1 VPVVVCWRTRAED
14 SAARIFSV
22 AFFRALKL
30 TNDFRRAFAE
40 AEGAV
45 RAETKPGT
53 LTGGIA
59 SGVAKYDLRDPDAPA
74 PAGATTAAAGIPILL
89 ISG

>member
-1 VPVVVCWRTRAED
+1 M
-14 SAARIFSV
+14 
-22 AFFRALKL
+22 

-40 AEGAV
+40 DEGAV
-45 RAETKPGT
+45 RTETKPGT

-59 SGVAKYDLRDPDAPA
+59 SGVAKYELRDPDAPE